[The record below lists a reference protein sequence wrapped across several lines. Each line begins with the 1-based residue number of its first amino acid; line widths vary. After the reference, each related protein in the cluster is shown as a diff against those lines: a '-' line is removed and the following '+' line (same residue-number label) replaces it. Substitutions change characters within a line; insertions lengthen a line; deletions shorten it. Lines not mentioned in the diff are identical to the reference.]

1 MVRYQKAV
9 SMAVNPVKG
18 DLWLRSYNPAP
29 GSEVRLVCFPHAGGS
44 APFYFPMAKAF
55 PSSVEIL
62 AVQYPGRQ
70 DRRAEPLVDDIDRLA
85 DALFD
90 VLRPLTDKPL
100 ALFGHSMG
108 AVVAFEI
115 AQRLENLAETVPV
128 ALFASGRR
136 APSTHRDERVH
147 TLDDRGLI
155 ADLRTL
161 NGTDSA
167 LLGDDDLLELILP
180 SVRNDYRAVETYR
193 WRPAPKLNCPITV
206 FTGDGDPRV
215 SADEARAWE
224 QHTTG
229 EFALHTYHGGHFFLT
244 EHQEDINAAVVD
256 RILTSRR

>member
-1 MVRYQKAV
+1 MTYQKTV
-9 SMAVNPVKG
+9 SVTVNTAES

-29 GSEVRLVCFPHAGGS
+29 NSEVRLVCFPHAGGS

-70 DRRAEPLVDDIDRLA
+70 DRRAEPLVDDISRLA
-85 DALFD
+85 DTLFEI
-90 VLRPLTDKPL
+90 LRPLSEKPV

-108 AVVAFEI
+108 AVVAFEV
-115 AQRLENLAETVPV
+115 AQRLESLAKTVPA

-147 TLDDRGLI
+147 TLDDHGLT
-155 ADLRTL
+155 ADLKKL

-167 LLGDDDLLELILP
+167 MFGDADLLQLILP

-206 FTGDGDPRV
+206 FTGDADPRV
-215 SADEARAWE
+215 SADEASAWE

-229 EFALHTYHGGHFFLT
+229 EFTLRTYHGGHFFLT
-244 EHQEDINAAVVD
+244 DHQEDINAVVLD
-256 RILTSRR
+256 RILPSRH